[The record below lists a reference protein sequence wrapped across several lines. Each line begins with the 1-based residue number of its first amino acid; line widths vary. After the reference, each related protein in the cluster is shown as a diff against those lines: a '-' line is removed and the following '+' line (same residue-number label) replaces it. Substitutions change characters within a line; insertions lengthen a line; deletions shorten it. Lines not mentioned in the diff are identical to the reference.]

1 MLIEFVFNYF
11 ICSDVVFE
19 CVMSD
24 SKVLRVLRELPQ
36 GLIHDFSL
44 RGFVENF
51 IMWSYLK
58 LRLLSCEVIWNRG
71 CFHLKL
77 FETSEAVI
85 MWSYFV
91 IMWSGFETGNV
102 SLTIFKGA
110 AVSKVCYKISVMKL
124 WTRND
129 DCVLNPEFLIELP
142 DISVMLNL
150 CYITQT
156 LL

>member
-1 MLIEFVFNYF
+1 MFLIISFALTLFLN
-11 ICSDVVFE
+11 
-19 CVMSD
+19 
-24 SKVLRVLRELPQ
+24 VLCRTPKYN
-36 GLIHDFSL
+36 FS
-44 RGFVENF
+44 E
-51 IMWSYLK
+51 SYPRFTISHSEALLKILSCEVILK